1 MPPMSK
7 LSARLRRQ
15 WLSLILGGILTALIL
30 NCIYGPLGPRDL
42 LILRRDRGR
51 IAAKR
56 DALLAENAQL
66 KDNIAKLRSDQL
78 YVQSMIRRQ
87 LGYSRPN
94 EFVYRFHN
102 NRPGANR

>member
-1 MPPMSK
+1 MAK

-15 WLSLILGGILTALIL
+15 WPSLILGGVLAALVL

-51 IAAKR
+51 LAIR
-56 DALLAENAQL
+56 RGALQAENAQL
-66 KDNIAKLRSDQL
+66 KDQVAKLRSDQL
-78 YVQSMIRRQ
+78 YVQSMIRRE

-94 EFVYRFHN
+94 EFVYRFPDRRPDR
-102 NRPGANR
+102 NR